1 MLLGALISRLENERD
16 ASDTLEALGD
26 LVLYAEV
33 ATAAAAFDES
43 PGEYLAASVGHFAS
57 AADDEAWMGL
67 VGAMERAEDPGRGA
81 YITNVLPWR
90 PPGNRTPTGEEIAM
104 MLPFLE
110 RHVALAA
117 PGVLVLMGNTPCR
130 ALLGRDGITRVR
142 GTWTEALGLP
152 VLPMFHPAYLLRQP
166 AAKREAWADLLRLKA
181 RLGL

>member
-67 VGAMERAEDPGRGA
+67 VGAMERAEDPGREA
-81 YITNVLPWR
+81 IVRIVRWALVHEPVSSA
-90 PPGNRTPTGEEIAM
+90 PP
-104 MLPFLE
+104 
-110 RHVALAA
+110 
-117 PGVLVLMGNTPCR
+117 
-130 ALLGRDGITRVR
+130 
-142 GTWTEALGLP
+142 
-152 VLPMFHPAYLLRQP
+152 
-166 AAKREAWADLLRLKA
+166 A
-181 RLGL
+181 RCSCTT